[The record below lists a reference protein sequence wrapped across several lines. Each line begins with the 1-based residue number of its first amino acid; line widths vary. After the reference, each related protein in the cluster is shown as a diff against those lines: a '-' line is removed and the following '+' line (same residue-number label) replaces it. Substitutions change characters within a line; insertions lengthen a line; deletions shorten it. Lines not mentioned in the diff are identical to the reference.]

1 MDGFWV
7 LNAVTHE
14 SLGLTPNAPKGHPD
28 NMIHANRDKFRKIFM
43 QNIDIKFNKTFQSYK
58 EREDGSV
65 EVAFTDGTSTQGT
78 VVVGADGAS
87 SKVRQQLLNG
97 FKASP
102 SRYTSILGN
111 ATVDKDLTSRLLGE
125 GTSGLLIA
133 DRDQKANCLAMDFHD
148 DGTSLFCWVL
158 AYKVAEY
165 EKEQAWA
172 TTATSEELFEK
183 AKERTAHWPDFM
195 KEVVRKTGPEG
206 MHRPP
211 IRLLETL
218 LETDEL
224 PKGKV
229 TLLGDAMH
237 SMVSL
242 RVIFHVLDDMADS
255 L

>member
-1 MDGFWV
+1 MDSFWV

-28 NMIHANRDKFRKIFM
+28 NMIHANRETFRKIFM
-43 QNIDIKFNKTFQSYK
+43 ENIDIKFNKTFQRYEES
-58 EREDGSV
+58 EDGIV
-65 EVAFTDGTSTQGT
+65 EVFFTDGTSTKGT
-78 VVVGADGAS
+78 VLVGADGAS
-87 SKVRQQLLNG
+87 SKVRLQLLNG

-111 ATVDKDLTSRLLGE
+111 AMVDKNLTTRLLGE
-125 GTSGLLIA
+125 GNSGLLVA
-133 DRDQKANCLAMDFHD
+133 DRDQKANCLAMDFHG

-158 AYKVAEY
+158 AYKVANY
-165 EKEQAWA
+165 EREQTWA
-172 TTATSEELFEK
+172 GTASAEELFEK

-218 LETDEL
+218 LEADEL
-224 PKGKV
+224 PRGRV

-237 SMVSL
+237 SMV
-242 RVIFHVLDDMADS
+242 R
-255 L
+255 